1 MGIEER
7 KKRDVRKMQGR
18 ILKTAM
24 GLFAKGGYENVTMRK
39 IAAKI
44 EYSPGTIYL
53 YFENKKDIMLQL
65 CYQGFEQLLSRQDEL
80 EKIADPLER
89 LQVAGSYYLAF
100 ALENPELYELMFATK
115 EVLGESGPDEEAV
128 PLKAFRKFE
137 ENVKKCMDMGAFSG
151 AEVETMAISLWANLH
166 GLASLLIKERLRFV
180 PQDRLKD
187 VLEQALAFSLR
198 RSGGP
203 TVDSSEDSK

>member
-7 KKRDVRKMQGR
+7 RKRDALKMQDH

-24 GLFAKGGYENVTMRK
+24 GLFAKGGYENVTMRR

-53 YFENKKDIMLQL
+53 YFKNKKDIMLQL

-89 LQVAGSYYLAF
+89 LQAAGRYYLAF
-100 ALENPELYELMFATK
+100 AQENPELYELMFATK
-115 EVLGESGPDEEAV
+115 EVLRESGPDEEGV

-137 ENVKKCMDMGAFSG
+137 ENVKKCMDVGIFSG

-180 PQDRLKD
+180 HQDRLNY
-187 VLEQALAFSLR
+187 VLEGALAFTLR
-198 RSGGP
+198 RSGG
-203 TVDSSEDSK
+203 

>member
-7 KKRDVRKMQGR
+7 RKRDALKMQDH

-24 GLFAKGGYENVTMRK
+24 GLFAKGGYENVTMRR

-53 YFENKKDIMLQL
+53 YFKNKKDIMLQL

-89 LQVAGSYYLAF
+89 LQAAGRYYLAF
-100 ALENPELYELMFATK
+100 AQENPELYELMFATK
-115 EVLGESGPDEEAV
+115 EVLRESGPDEEGV

-137 ENVKKCMDMGAFSG
+137 ENVKKCMDVGIFSG
-151 AEVETMAISLWANLH
+151 AEVETMAIA
-166 GLASLLIKERLRFV
+166 R
-180 PQDRLKD
+180 P
-187 VLEQALAFSLR
+187 
-198 RSGGP
+198 P
-203 TVDSSEDSK
+203 